1 MGQAVCVKKN
11 FEISIKRTTFWPFG
25 GHLGWHNHPISTK
38 NAPEWSPRQYLWF
51 DIWHDHIR
59 SKVKFDPHLTPW
71 ATAIFDHWVTVLA
84 ILEEHHWSI
93 ISTKVRRNPTG
104 GSREEYFLRICAI
117 FRRRPSWIRDDIH
130 FNKFENASPKNHN
143 CEVWPSW
150 TKRFVW
156 RRIFKSLL
164 KERHFYLLAA
174 ILDDVIIR
182 FQQKLHQSDRLIN
195 IFNLVSSNLTPIW
208 PPGYAHF
215 WPQGHDFNNFER
227 ALSIDHSY
235 QVSKKSGW
243 RFVGKRCFKNL
254 CYF

>member
-1 MGQAVCVKKN
+1 MALYRSPVQCHKKVVTTYTSKAHARHKMSMQQIR
-11 FEISIKRTTFWPFG
+11 FDTTGRTHFWPQDHDLKKLSNKMATFWRFG
-25 GHLGWHNHPISTK
+25 GHLG
-38 NAPEWSPRQYLWF
+38 
-51 DIWHDHIR
+51 
-59 SKVKFDPHLTPW
+59 
-71 ATAIFDHWVTVLA
+71 
-84 ILEEHHWSI
+84 EED
-93 ISTKVRRNPTG
+93 V
-104 GSREEYFLRICAI
+104 LRICAI
-117 FRRRPSWIRDDIH
+117 FRRRPSRISDDIH
-130 FNKFENASPKNHN
+130 FNKFEKASPKNHN

-195 IFNLVSSNLTPIW
+195 IFNLVYDMTIFGQKSNLTPIW
-208 PPGYAHF
+208 PPGYYM
-215 WPQGHDFNNFER
+215 PIIDPRVMILTTFER

-254 CYF
+254 CYV